1 MATIET
7 VQQVFKAMVDEF
19 DPDAVGDMD
28 AVLQFDISGDDG
40 GQWVVKIA
48 DQQIEVNEGETSDA
62 TTTLRMADKDFLGI
76 VNGDLNAVSAF
87 MQGLIKIEGDMSV
100 AMKLQSLLGA

>member
-1 MATIET
+1 MA
-7 VQQVFKAMVDEF
+7 DDF
-19 DPDAVGDMD
+19 DPDAVGDMN
-28 AVLQFDISGDDG
+28 AVLHFDISGDGG

-48 DQQIEVNEGETSDA
+48 DRQIDVSEGATGEA

-100 AMKLQSLLGA
+100 AMQLQNLLGA